1 VELIKR
7 RRKGCTRADFLI
19 VDENGGVAM
28 AKGVGEKDK
37 EFSYWRR
44 TIVRVVVIIIV
55 DIQVQLSL
63 QAHPESK
70 ECLQLSFFY
79 YC

>member
-1 VELIKR
+1 MELIKR

-55 DIQVQLSL
+55 DI
-63 QAHPESK
+63 
-70 ECLQLSFFY
+70 
-79 YC
+79 